1 MSAYATNKNQ
11 VCVSKLIQQKEKK
24 ANLSSKNMGVFTNK
38 VDVHQSRKDGCNLLG
53 KQRRVVEFLGEGS
66 FGHVLKCSNFETGTM
81 EAVKVM
87 KSCTDVIEIAKHE
100 IQILKQLR
108 RLDPNTS
115 HVVRFN
121 SFFFN
126 MEDICLSFEFLD
138 VDLDTYIS
146 EMSPC
151 KTCLPLPEV
160 RHITEQLVM
169 ALHHLKTIGIIH
181 MDIKPENVMIVDH
194 HEKPLQVK
202 LVDFGGAQMSGNIDF
217 ETCIFTQV
225 YSSAEVLLESEMNEA
240 LDMWSLGVTA
250 FELAVGTV
258 LFPYNRCNSIINSIV
273 KILGQPPDHVLDKGQ
288 QTEHVRWEHLSN
300 RKLPL
305 PTLYVSK
312 LIQQKE
318 KKANLSS
325 KNMGVFTNKVDVH
338 QSRKDGCNLL
348 GKQRRVVKFLGEGSF
363 GQVLKCCN
371 LETGTMEAVKVM
383 KSSTN
388 VIKTAKHEIQ
398 ILKQLRRLDPNTSHV
413 VRFNSF
419 FFNMED
425 ICLSFEFLDMDL
437 HTYISEMSPCKMC
450 LPLPEVRHITEQLVM
465 ALHHLKTIGIIHM
478 DIKPE
483 NVMIVDH
490 HAKPLQ
496 VKLVDF
502 GGAQMS
508 GNIDFETCIFTQ
520 VYSSA
525 EVLLESEMNE
535 ALDMWSL
542 GVTAFELAVGTVL
555 FPYNRCYSII
565 NSIVKILGQ
574 PPDHVLDKGQQTEEF
589 FNRRTN
595 DHPRWT
601 IKTAE
606 EYGISEKEEDFSCF
620 DDGHKKKSQ
629 YLRPSFYSKAQ
640 LLRSGFEQDSK
651 AGKNAV
657 MKSPK
662 PGLIQQTP
670 KRQSSWIAG
679 KHKFKPPGRTES
691 SSAEPSQES
700 SSACFTSPAG
710 WHGHLER
717 AGKRT
722 IHKIPNTPE
731 NSKSTKTPNYSDT
744 GRHEFSP

>member
-1 MSAYATNKNQ
+1 MSAYVTNKNQ
-11 VCVSKLIQQKEKK
+11 V
-24 ANLSSKNMGVFTNK
+24 
-38 VDVHQSRKDGCNLLG
+38 
-53 KQRRVVEFLGEGS
+53 
-66 FGHVLKCSNFETGTM
+66 
-81 EAVKVM
+81 
-87 KSCTDVIEIAKHE
+87 
-100 IQILKQLR
+100 
-108 RLDPNTS
+108 
-115 HVVRFN
+115 
-121 SFFFN
+121 
-126 MEDICLSFEFLD
+126 
-138 VDLDTYIS
+138 
-146 EMSPC
+146 
-151 KTCLPLPEV
+151 
-160 RHITEQLVM
+160 
-169 ALHHLKTIGIIH
+169 
-181 MDIKPENVMIVDH
+181 
-194 HEKPLQVK
+194 
-202 LVDFGGAQMSGNIDF
+202 
-217 ETCIFTQV
+217 
-225 YSSAEVLLESEMNEA
+225 
-240 LDMWSLGVTA
+240 
-250 FELAVGTV
+250 
-258 LFPYNRCNSIINSIV
+258 
-273 KILGQPPDHVLDKGQ
+273 
-288 QTEHVRWEHLSN
+288 
-300 RKLPL
+300 
-305 PTLYVSK
+305 YVSK

-338 QSRKDGCNLL
+338 QSRKD
-348 GKQRRVVKFLGEGSF
+348 
-363 GQVLKCCN
+363 
-371 LETGTMEAVKVM
+371 GTMEAVKVM

-565 NSIVKILGQ
+565 NSIVKILGHEKEEDFIQQEHMSGNIDFETCIFTQVYSSAEVLLESEMNEALDMWSLGVTAFELAVGTVLFPYNRCYSIINSIVKILGQ

-595 DHPRWT
+595 DYPRWT

-606 EYGISEKEEDFSCF
+606 EYGIRMLLVQQEHATGLDLFMDLIKNMLQVDPNQRITPMEALQHPFFTVKEETVKELEASSMEPCVENIQLTNYAVDQLEKPEHVPPETVVSQENPAEVQPDNSGEDQLNDGFQTEDNTLNYTCF
-620 DDGHKKKSQ
+620 VNTLRTVGHA
-629 YLRPSFYSKAQ
+629 LA
-640 LLRSGFEQDSK
+640 L
-651 AGKNAV
+651 
-657 MKSPK
+657 
-662 PGLIQQTP
+662 P
-670 KRQSSWIAG
+670 KRTE
-679 KHKFKPPGRTES
+679 KFDWFG
-691 SSAEPSQES
+691 
-700 SSACFTSPAG
+700 CPAG

-744 GRHEFSP
+744 GRQEFSP

>member
-1 MSAYATNKNQ
+1 
-11 VCVSKLIQQKEKK
+11 
-24 ANLSSKNMGVFTNK
+24 MGVFTNK
-38 VDVHQSRKDGCNLLG
+38 VDVHQSRKDDCNLLG
-53 KQRRVVEFLGEGS
+53 QQRRVVE
-66 FGHVLKCSNFETGTM
+66 
-81 EAVKVM
+81 
-87 KSCTDVIEIAKHE
+87 
-100 IQILKQLR
+100 
-108 RLDPNTS
+108 
-115 HVVRFN
+115 
-121 SFFFN
+121 
-126 MEDICLSFEFLD
+126 
-138 VDLDTYIS
+138 
-146 EMSPC
+146 
-151 KTCLPLPEV
+151 
-160 RHITEQLVM
+160 
-169 ALHHLKTIGIIH
+169 
-181 MDIKPENVMIVDH
+181 
-194 HEKPLQVK
+194 
-202 LVDFGGAQMSGNIDF
+202 
-217 ETCIFTQV
+217 
-225 YSSAEVLLESEMNEA
+225 
-240 LDMWSLGVTA
+240 
-250 FELAVGTV
+250 
-258 LFPYNRCNSIINSIV
+258 
-273 KILGQPPDHVLDKGQ
+273 
-288 QTEHVRWEHLSN
+288 
-300 RKLPL
+300 
-305 PTLYVSK
+305 
-312 LIQQKE
+312 
-318 KKANLSS
+318 
-325 KNMGVFTNKVDVH
+325 
-338 QSRKDGCNLL
+338 
-348 GKQRRVVKFLGEGSF
+348 FLGEGSF

-388 VIKTAKHEIQ
+388 VIKKAKHEIQ

-437 HTYISEMSPCKMC
+437 DTYISEMSPCKMC

-483 NVMIVDH
+483 NVMIVDR

-574 PPDHVLDKGQQTEEF
+574 PPDHVLDKG
-589 FNRRTN
+589 
-595 DHPRWT
+595 H
-601 IKTAE
+601 
-606 EYGISEKEEDFSCF
+606 EKEEDFIQQEHATGLDLFMDLIKNMLQVDPNQRITPMEALQHPFFTVKEETVKELEASSMEPCVENIQLTNYAV
-620 DDGHKKKSQ
+620 DQLEKPEHV
-629 YLRPSFYSKAQ
+629 PPETV
-640 LLRSGFEQDSK
+640 LLRSGFEQDPK

-691 SSAEPSQES
+691 SSAGPSQES

-744 GRHEFSP
+744 GRQEFSP

>member
-1 MSAYATNKNQ
+1 MRNVSTCEFKRTWKN
-11 VCVSKLIQQKEKK
+11 I
-24 ANLSSKNMGVFTNK
+24 A
-38 VDVHQSRKDGCNLLG
+38 
-53 KQRRVVEFLGEGS
+53 KQRTVTDLR
-66 FGHVLKCSNFETGTM
+66 SNT
-81 EAVKVM
+81 
-87 KSCTDVIEIAKHE
+87 
-100 IQILKQLR
+100 
-108 RLDPNTS
+108 
-115 HVVRFN
+115 
-121 SFFFN
+121 
-126 MEDICLSFEFLD
+126 
-138 VDLDTYIS
+138 
-146 EMSPC
+146 
-151 KTCLPLPEV
+151 
-160 RHITEQLVM
+160 
-169 ALHHLKTIGIIH
+169 LKT
-181 MDIKPENVMIVDH
+181 K
-194 HEKPLQVK
+194 
-202 LVDFGGAQMSGNIDF
+202 
-217 ETCIFTQV
+217 
-225 YSSAEVLLESEMNEA
+225 Y
-240 LDMWSLGVTA
+240 
-250 FELAVGTV
+250 
-258 LFPYNRCNSIINSIV
+258 
-273 KILGQPPDHVLDKGQ
+273 
-288 QTEHVRWEHLSN
+288 
-300 RKLPL
+300 
-305 PTLYVSK
+305 
-312 LIQQKE
+312 
-318 KKANLSS
+318 S

-437 HTYISEMSPCKMC
+437 HTYISEMK
-450 LPLPEVRHITEQLVM
+450 QLVM

-574 PPDHVLDKGQQTEEF
+574 PPDHVLDKG
-589 FNRRTN
+589 
-595 DHPRWT
+595 H
-601 IKTAE
+601 
-606 EYGISEKEEDFSCF
+606 EKEEDFSCF
-620 DDGHKKKSQ
+620 DDVVGMLLVQQEHATGLDLFMDLIKNMLQVDPNQRITPMEALQHPFFTVKEETVKELESKTNTLLQSLIKCEESVFQRTKFGHSI
-629 YLRPSFYSKAQ
+629 YLFLKFITT
-640 LLRSGFEQDSK
+640 SG
-651 AGKNAV
+651 
-657 MKSPK
+657 
-662 PGLIQQTP
+662 
-670 KRQSSWIAG
+670 
-679 KHKFKPPGRTES
+679 
-691 SSAEPSQES
+691 
-700 SSACFTSPAG
+700 
-710 WHGHLER
+710 
-717 AGKRT
+717 
-722 IHKIPNTPE
+722 
-731 NSKSTKTPNYSDT
+731 
-744 GRHEFSP
+744 

>member
-1 MSAYATNKNQ
+1 MRNVSTCEFKRTWKNIAKQ
-11 VCVSKLIQQKEKK
+11 RTVTDLRSNTLKTKY
-24 ANLSSKNMGVFTNK
+24 SKNMGVFTNK
-38 VDVHQSRKDGCNLLG
+38 VDVHQSRKDDCNLLG
-53 KQRRVVEFLGEGS
+53 QQRRVVE
-66 FGHVLKCSNFETGTM
+66 
-81 EAVKVM
+81 
-87 KSCTDVIEIAKHE
+87 
-100 IQILKQLR
+100 
-108 RLDPNTS
+108 
-115 HVVRFN
+115 
-121 SFFFN
+121 
-126 MEDICLSFEFLD
+126 
-138 VDLDTYIS
+138 
-146 EMSPC
+146 
-151 KTCLPLPEV
+151 
-160 RHITEQLVM
+160 
-169 ALHHLKTIGIIH
+169 
-181 MDIKPENVMIVDH
+181 
-194 HEKPLQVK
+194 
-202 LVDFGGAQMSGNIDF
+202 
-217 ETCIFTQV
+217 
-225 YSSAEVLLESEMNEA
+225 
-240 LDMWSLGVTA
+240 
-250 FELAVGTV
+250 
-258 LFPYNRCNSIINSIV
+258 
-273 KILGQPPDHVLDKGQ
+273 
-288 QTEHVRWEHLSN
+288 
-300 RKLPL
+300 
-305 PTLYVSK
+305 
-312 LIQQKE
+312 
-318 KKANLSS
+318 
-325 KNMGVFTNKVDVH
+325 
-338 QSRKDGCNLL
+338 
-348 GKQRRVVKFLGEGSF
+348 FLGEGSF

-388 VIKTAKHEIQ
+388 VIKKAKHEIQ

-437 HTYISEMSPCKMC
+437 DTYISEMSPCKMC

-483 NVMIVDH
+483 NVMIVDR

-595 DHPRWT
+595 DYPRWT

-606 EYGISEKEEDFSCF
+606 DCF
-620 DDGHKKKSQ
+620 DDNMLQ
-629 YLRPSFYSKAQ
+629 VDPNQR
-640 LLRSGFEQDSK
+640 
-651 AGKNAV
+651 
-657 MKSPK
+657 
-662 PGLIQQTP
+662 ITP
-670 KRQSSWIAG
+670 MEALQHPFFTVKEET
-679 KHKFKPPGRTES
+679 FKPPGRTES
-691 SSAEPSQES
+691 SSAGPSQES

-744 GRHEFSP
+744 GRQEFSP